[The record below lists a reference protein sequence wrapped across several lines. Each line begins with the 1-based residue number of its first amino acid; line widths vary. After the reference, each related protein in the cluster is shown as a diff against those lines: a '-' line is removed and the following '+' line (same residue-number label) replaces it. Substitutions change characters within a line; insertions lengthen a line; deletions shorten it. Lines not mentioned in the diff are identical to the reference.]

1 MKVYVKKVVEGESIP
16 GIIKNGEYFLT
27 KFGVYEDGTISC
39 WERNDFAK
47 FKESISKQWVICEVP
62 KGSVLSVFQLG
73 RFKIEQAEWK
83 YNEESY
89 YKHILEIVKTLNPE
103 MKNIYTETPRIKEK
117 WDKAR
122 VKFSDNPIDCK
133 LAHKFGYSFTD
144 GESNFIFY
152 NQKGKSCI
160 TFLTAYADKSFRIG
174 AIPDREFTFAQVEE
188 MFQKGILSTTVDENI
203 WIEIEHLGKVK
214 LLAFSTSIVSTE
226 EKLKELEERMKKLA
240 NEPTAHDI
248 CIEAYHNYLE
258 FPCEESREILRKAYE
273 NVPEHERCY
282 LGDMDT
288 RDTDYIRILYNPESK
303 REV

>member
-1 MKVYVKKVVEGESIP
+1 MITQRDVFYKSNCIIYLCTIP
-16 GIIKNGEYFLT
+16 
-27 KFGVYEDGTISC
+27 
-39 WERNDFAK
+39 
-47 FKESISKQWVICEVP
+47 
-62 KGSVLSVFQLG
+62 
-73 RFKIEQAEWK
+73 
-83 YNEESY
+83 
-89 YKHILEIVKTLNPE
+89 KHILEIVKTLNPE

-122 VKFSDNPIDCK
+122 VRFSDNPIDCK
-133 LAHKFGYSFTD
+133 LAHEFGYSSTD

-160 TFLTAYADKSFRIG
+160 TFLAVYEDKSFRIG

-214 LLAFSTSIVSTE
+214 LSAFSTGIVSTE

-258 FPCEESREILRKAYE
+258 LPCEENRETLRKAYE

-282 LGDMDT
+282 LGDMDA
-288 RDTDYIRILYNPESK
+288 RDTDYIRILYNPKSK